1 MKKEK
6 LSLYLKEMRTYKN
19 STIRVIV
26 YKALKI
32 IQSVFTRK
40 KDDK

>member
-19 STIRVIV
+19 QYHKRDSLKSIKNYTKYV
-26 YKALKI
+26 Y
-32 IQSVFTRK
+32 QK
-40 KDDK
+40 KG